1 MKFNITSVKKKTVY
15 SLCALMTI
23 SAIGFSGC
31 SNSKDE
37 VKKQDVS
44 METNKQENIN
54 KNENIKDDTKQL
66 KPNKQQKSSD
76 KNSTNKS
83 KAISDMKFIKKK
95 INEKIEPKFATKWKE
110 ASKNKI
116 SACIEGKG
124 PDAEEE
130 GVGEIYIKNLK
141 SKEMWS
147 LNLSQKQQKDTPK
160 YIEWFDDNNLMVII
174 GSAHGTVSQGG
185 NLYKVNVNTGETTEI
200 YNTKDK
206 KRQVLSVKRNVD
218 KLNLNILVYE
228 NDDLLNSH
236 KESKTINIK

>member
-1 MKFNITSVKKKTVY
+1 MKFNIISLKKKTIY

-23 SAIGFSGC
+23 SAIGVTGC
-31 SNSKDE
+31 SSSKDDI
-37 VKKQDVS
+37 KKQDIS
-44 METNKQENIN
+44 METNKQEDIN
-54 KNENIKDDTKQL
+54 KNENKKDNIKEV
-66 KPNKQQKSSD
+66 KPNKQQRPSD
-76 KNSTNKS
+76 KKSTNKS
-83 KAISDMKFIKKK
+83 KGIIDMKFIKKK
-95 INEKIEPKFATKWKE
+95 INEKTEPKFSTKWKE
-110 ASKNKI
+110 AGKNKI

-141 SKEMWS
+141 NKEMWA

-206 KRQVLSVKRNVD
+206 KRQVLSAKLNGD

-228 NDDLLNSH
+228 NDDLLDSH

>member
-1 MKFNITSVKKKTVY
+1 MKFNITNLKKKRVY

-23 SAIGFSGC
+23 FAVGFTGC
-31 SNSKDE
+31 SSSKKN
-37 VKKQDVS
+37 VKKQDFS

-54 KNENIKDDTKQL
+54 NNENIKDEIKQV
-66 KPNKQQKSSD
+66 KPNKQQKPLGKDLTSE
-76 KNSTNKS
+76 S
-83 KAISDMKFIKKK
+83 KEISDIKFIRKK
-95 INEKIEPKFATKWKE
+95 INEKTEPKFSTSWKKS
-110 ASKNKI
+110 SKV

-141 SKEMWS
+141 NKEMWS
-147 LNLSQKQQKDTPK
+147 LNLFQKQQKDTPK

-174 GSAHGTVSQGG
+174 GNAHGTVSQGG
-185 NLYKVNVNTGETTEI
+185 NLYKLDINTGETTEI

-206 KRQVLSVKRNVD
+206 KKQVLSVKRHGD

-228 NDDLLNSH
+228 NDELLDSH
-236 KESKTINIK
+236 KESKTIYIK